1 MKLSIIVPCY
11 NEAKNI
17 PLLLDLYA
25 DSISDDD
32 LEVVLVNNG
41 STDET
46 AEVLQKIAPK
56 YSFLKVVNVDVN
68 QGYGFGIL
76 SGLRSADGEF
86 IGWTHGDMQTPPKD
100 VIKALNIIDS
110 YENDPLLYVK
120 GRRVG
125 RPFFDKVF
133 TWGMNIFET
142 VYMGEWLF
150 DINAQPN
157 IFHKSFFAKWQ
168 NPPLDFSLDLYALYM
183 ARKEKMKIIRFSVPF
198 LERVHG
204 ESKWNTG
211 LSSKWKFIKRTLQ
224 FSTKLKKH
232 LK

>member
-1 MKLSIIVPCY
+1 MICDTDKLQLYLFIVFFFF
-11 NEAKNI
+11 
-17 PLLLDLYA
+17 LF
-25 DSISDDD
+25 
-32 LEVVLVNNG
+32 VF
-41 STDET
+41 
-46 AEVLQKIAPK
+46 
-56 YSFLKVVNVDVN
+56 SFL
-68 QGYGFGIL
+68 FFFFLMIRRPP
-76 SGLRSADGEF
+76 RSTLF
-86 IGWTHGDMQTPPKD
+86 PYTT
-100 VIKALNIIDS
+100 LFRSDS